1 MGGARKSVNRGGNP
15 RLPLPHLQLADTLVP
30 MSASTP
36 VFMPLNSPR
45 TPGNWIF
52 AEESGRAWLEKEVLP
67 GWLVT
72 RRWFGGKAR
81 RIVRTQIEAAV
92 PVGQEAQQVLA
103 VRVEYAEGPADRY
116 AIPLGWARLEEIDG
130 ADASVIAIG
139 GENRDVAVHDAVYHP
154 GFRAALLDPM
164 RSDSAIRGDGGAVSG
179 QGGSLLKELD
189 SPDLANSRVL
199 GVEQSNSSIIYDGQL
214 FLKLFR
220 RLHEGINPDAEIT
233 RYFSEQG
240 HFGHVPA
247 FGGELLLRLDGGEA
261 MPFGLMLGCVDNR
274 GDAWAWAL
282 GRLRSQFAQEDSAA
296 NEETL
301 ARIGQLGQRT
311 AELHCAL
318 AAPTDDEAFQ
328 PEPLSAADFRDLS
341 TSVSA
346 RLDALCRALEGR
358 SEPLA
363 GEVLAHAAELR
374 TRIAALA
381 QLSGGTVK
389 TRHHGD
395 YHLGQVLETGADWV
409 IIDFEGEPTRSLAE
423 RRAKR
428 SPLRDVAGMLRS
440 LHYAAHCGRPDAEP
454 ASLAAA
460 EKWADQAS
468 SVFLERYFATAA
480 GAAFLPAQAPDRDA
494 LLAAYLLEKAL
505 YEVDYEL
512 NNRPDWLPIPLR
524 GVLRVLGA
532 AS

>member
-1 MGGARKSVNRGGNP
+1 MSV
-15 RLPLPHLQLADTLVP
+15 
-30 MSASTP
+30 STP

-81 RIVRTQIEAAV
+81 QIARTQIEAAV
-92 PVGQEAQQVLA
+92 PVGQDSQQVLA
-103 VRVEYAEGPADRY
+103 VRVEYTEGPADRY
-116 AIPLGWARLEEIDG
+116 AIPLGWARLEDIDG
-130 ADASVIAIG
+130 TDASVIAIG
-139 GENRDVAVHDAVYHP
+139 GENRDVALHDAVYHP
-154 GFRAALLDPM
+154 GFRAALLDVM
-164 RSDSAIRGDGGAVSG
+164 RSNSAIRGEDGVLSG
-179 QGGSLLKELD
+179 QGGTLLKELELTG
-189 SPDLANSRVL
+189 LADSRVL
-199 GVEQSNSSIIYDGQL
+199 GVEQSNSSIIFGGQL

-233 RYFSEQG
+233 RYLSERG
-240 HFGHVPA
+240 HFAHVPA
-247 FGGELLLRLDGGEA
+247 FGGELLLRLAGSEA

-282 GRLRSQFAQEDSAA
+282 ARLRAHFAGNDPTA

-311 AELHCAL
+311 AELHRAL
-318 AAPTDDEAFQ
+318 AVPTDDEAFR
-328 PEPLSAADFRDLS
+328 PEPLSAGDFRDLS
-341 TSVSA
+341 ASVST

-358 SEPLA
+358 REPLA
-363 GEVLAHAAELR
+363 GEVLKHAGELR

-381 QLSGGTVK
+381 ELSGGAVK

-395 YHLGQVLETGADWV
+395 YHLGQVLETGTDWV

-440 LHYAAHCGRPDAEP
+440 LHYAAHCGRPNAEP
-454 ASLAAA
+454 DTLAAA

-468 SVFLERYFATAA
+468 GVFLERYFATAA
-480 GAAFLPAQAPDRDA
+480 GAAFLPAQTADRDA
-494 LLAAYLLEKAL
+494 LLAAYILEKAL

-524 GVLRVLGA
+524 GVLRVLGT